1 MYCTTCGKKLE
12 DGEICSCK
20 AQLNHTA
27 PPIFNENQGNTTPPV
42 FNTNAAPSPPPVF
55 NTQTAPPP
63 VFNTQTAPPPPPV
76 FNTQTAP
83 PPPPVFNTNAA
94 PSPPPVFNNNAEP
107 GTSSSYTQTSQQ
119 QNTQT
124 QQQGAQTLF
133 NNENIMKGKEFAQNA
148 ANNAYGFWGIMKN
161 LLGVG
166 EADENGSEDCFE
178 RNRQIAG
185 DLIECCEG
193 EVHVKQYHVANF
205 RSRLQWLWAEGKIQ
219 VTNKRVILRAS
230 GRSIIG
236 RTVLQQ
242 EYIIDEIAGVGV
254 SKGVRFSFWDFIL
267 VLLLLFPICFTV
279 IGGMVAG
286 VFMQND
292 TLGYIIACILGFGAL
307 APNFLIRKR
316 LFFKSLCCASSAGA
330 FLATARFGS
339 GFFNILGII
348 AALLGIFTLFLFA
361 LKPSVSIAIMS
372 KAGTGS
378 PIAIFSTQHFRLENA
393 KEILPAPE
401 TDLAN
406 KELGA
411 IISDIQK
418 FGDYGIEKW
427 TGKAE

>member
-20 AQLNHTA
+20 AQMNHTA
-27 PPIFNENQGNTTPPV
+27 PPIINENKGNTQTPPPV
-42 FNTNAAPSPPPVF
+42 FNTNAA
-55 NTQTAPPP
+55 A
-63 VFNTQTAPPPPPV
+63 
-76 FNTQTAP
+76 

-94 PSPPPVFNNNAEP
+94 APPPPVFNTNAAAPPPPVFNYNAET
-107 GTSSSYTQTSQQ
+107 GTSTSYTQTSQQ

-124 QQQGAQTLF
+124 QQQGGQPLF
-133 NNENIMKGKEFAQNA
+133 NYNENIMKGKEFAQNA

-185 DLIECCEG
+185 DLIAYCDG

-230 GRSIIG
+230 GKSIIG

-267 VLLLLFPICFTV
+267 VFLLLFPICFTL

-292 TLGYIIACILGFGAL
+292 TLGFIIACIFGFGAL
-307 APNFLIRKR
+307 APNFLIHKR
-316 LFFKSLCCASSAGA
+316 LFLKSLCCASSAGA
-330 FLATARFGS
+330 FLAVARFGS

-418 FGDYGIEKW
+418 LGDYGIEKW